1 LVASPDKSGRSNLA
15 GVRGITN
22 QPRIFKVIL
31 IASNGIIGMGQK
43 SGSVF
48 RGRMAIL
55 QIRTLPDP
63 VLRQKAKKVTRIDK
77 SIQKLIDNMID
88 TVRAEPNRAGLA
100 APQVGV
106 LLRIAVIEV
115 PEHELITLVNPEIV
129 KKEGERIV
137 QEGCLSVPGYYGEIK
152 RAVTVKIKAQDRYG
166 KTFRLKGQGL
176 LAQAFE
182 QEIEH
187 LDGILYIDHLE
198 SPEKLFEIEATQE
211 V

>member
-1 LVASPDKSGRSNLA
+1 
-15 GVRGITN
+15 
-22 QPRIFKVIL
+22 
-31 IASNGIIGMGQK
+31 
-43 SGSVF
+43 
-48 RGRMAIL
+48 MAVL

-63 VLRQKAKKVTRIDK
+63 VLRQKAKRVTKIDS
-77 SIQKLIDNMID
+77 SIQKLIDDMID
-88 TVRAEPNRAGLA
+88 TLRADPNRAGLA

-115 PEHELITLVNPEIV
+115 PEQELITIINPEIV

-137 QEGCLSVPGYYGEIK
+137 QEGCLSVPGYFGEIK
-152 RAVTVKIKAQDRYG
+152 RAVTVKVKAKDRYG
-166 KTFRLKGQGL
+166 KEFRLKAQGL

-198 SPEKLFEIEATQE
+198 SQERLFEIIKEGE
-211 V
+211 E